1 MAFKRRMGERDVRV
15 FPSAGTIAANDL
27 VQFDENGEVV
37 VAATNKDIVGIALE
51 AATSSTNVHVDVLK
65 DDHEVEATVSTGSM
79 AAAEIGE
86 EADLE
91 DENSLTLTESN
102 NDFLITGW
110 DGVSTG
116 LCYGRLKYLA
126 FGTATTVKP

>member
-1 MAFKRRMGERDVRV
+1 MRV
-15 FPSAGTIAANDL
+15 FPSAGTIAKNDL

-51 AATSSTNVHVDVLK
+51 AATSSTNVHVDVLYPG
-65 DDHEVEATVSTGSM
+65 HEVYADISTGSM
-79 AAAEIGE
+79 AADEIGE

-102 NDFLITGW
+102 NDFIINGW

-116 LCYGRLKYLA
+116 KCYGHLRFLA
-126 FGTATTVKP
+126 FGSSAAPKT